1 MKDAKRVSWMGEWWW
16 EGREGMAHGSNHC
29 SFLYHSVSFFIC
41 LSVRLFFS
49 PTFILSLSHLLAV
62 CLPHCLSFS
71 PFHHTVWLVCFLY
84 SILSAFFFFCGLACV
99 GAWSGR
105 FLIASACWLP
115 PKCAFSWFLPV
126 RKHVTGCS
134 LEFQLKLCPVLFGW
148 VGLGWK

>member
-29 SFLYHSVSFFIC
+29 SFLYHSVSLFIC
-41 LSVRLFFS
+41 LSVRLFF
-49 PTFILSLSHLLAV
+49 PTFILSLSRLLAV

-84 SILSAFFFFCGLACV
+84 SILSAFFVDVLVSEPGV
-99 GAWSGR
+99 GDFWLLQFADYLPKWEYI
-105 FLIASACWLP
+105 FLIS
-115 PKCAFSWFLPV
+115 SSE
-126 RKHVTGCS
+126 KHVTGRS
-134 LEFQLKLCPVLFGW
+134 SEFQLKLCPVLFGW